1 MLISTLSAL
10 ALGVTVTR
18 AFSVSLVTVGTPG
31 VASLAGATV
40 AASLKLE
47 ARIPGLV
54 FISLLISITDK
65 TKYFPS
71 TRGFK

>member
-1 MLISTLSAL
+1 MVVVSSKSA
-10 ALGVTVTR
+10 ASN
-18 AFSVSLVTVGTPG
+18 AFLF
-31 VASLAGATV
+31 ASLGATI

-71 TRGFK
+71 ARGFK